1 MEPRRSVTARGFSG
15 DRPRRL
21 LLHEIGGCIDAGITV
36 HRNRL

>member
-1 MEPRRSVTARGFSG
+1 MEPRQSVAARGSG
-15 DRPRRL
+15 GGKPRRL